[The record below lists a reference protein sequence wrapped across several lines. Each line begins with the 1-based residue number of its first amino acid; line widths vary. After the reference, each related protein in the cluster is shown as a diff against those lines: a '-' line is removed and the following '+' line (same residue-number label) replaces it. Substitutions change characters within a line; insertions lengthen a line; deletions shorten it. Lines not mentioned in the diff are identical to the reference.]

1 MSRVQPENGSDGS
14 EVDSLDDESLGLS
27 ESSESTQEE
36 EDPNAPHPSD
46 SSDGVDDLNPTGD
59 PAEDLIRARRK
70 TRRAQRQERHA
81 IQAALKARPAA
92 EPPEEEPP
100 NPHKPYYTLRR
111 FFGCCLSDMDIVDM
125 GLSESPVGRRVRVRG
140 TDQPNVDEIAIPV
153 MDGDID
159 ATKHA
164 CTRDLVDPEK
174 VNTHDRR
181 GHTPLAL
188 SLMEQRHDLFDTL
201 IGWLWGDIY
210 SAMCEHGSPGTLRR
224 YTPHER

>member
-1 MSRVQPENGSDGS
+1 M
-14 EVDSLDDESLGLS
+14 
-27 ESSESTQEE
+27 
-36 EDPNAPHPSD
+36 
-46 SSDGVDDLNPTGD
+46 
-59 PAEDLIRARRK
+59 
-70 TRRAQRQERHA
+70 
-81 IQAALKARPAA
+81 
-92 EPPEEEPP
+92 
-100 NPHKPYYTLRR
+100 
-111 FFGCCLSDMDIVDM
+111 
-125 GLSESPVGRRVRVRG
+125 
-140 TDQPNVDEIAIPV
+140 DEIAIPV
-153 MDGDID
+153 VDGDID

-224 YTPHER
+224 YIRRTSASARTDIPTPPHHLRSTSHHLQDT